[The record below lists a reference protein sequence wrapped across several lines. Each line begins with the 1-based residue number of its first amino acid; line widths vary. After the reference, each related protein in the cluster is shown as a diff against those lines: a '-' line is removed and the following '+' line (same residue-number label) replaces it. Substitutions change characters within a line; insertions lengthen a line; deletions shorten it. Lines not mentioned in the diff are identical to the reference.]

1 MLGQVVRVVIGDAEN
16 PISLGHYR
24 VLIGLSLATVLDLS
38 YLAALLGQL

>member
-16 PISLGHYR
+16 PVPLGHYR
-24 VLIGLSLATVLDLS
+24 MLIRAGLATVLDLG